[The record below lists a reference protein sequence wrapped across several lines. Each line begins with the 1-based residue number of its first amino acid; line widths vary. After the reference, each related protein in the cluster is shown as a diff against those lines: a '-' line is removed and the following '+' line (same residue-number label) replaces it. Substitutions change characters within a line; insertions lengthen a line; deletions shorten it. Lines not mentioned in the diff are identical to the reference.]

1 MMIVTQFQWAELP
14 EPSESRTTEIMNV
27 SCSEGFSGKI
37 GRRFTCGL
45 GKTCR
50 GDYSSTFGFSCNTGH
65 SIPVFTNENGSAR
78 DNPLNEFDS
87 RHLEGWKQ
95 IIQKPV
101 WDSEQRCIRNELL
114 QSIVWSRSINQWVT
128 LPTRICEKE
137 RLFERELE
145 IGKPKARSVVI

>member
-1 MMIVTQFQWAELP
+1 MSRVQRALVGKLAEDLHADW
-14 EPSESRTTEIMNV
+14 
-27 SCSEGFSGKI
+27 GK
-37 GRRFTCGL
+37 L
-45 GKTCR
+45 DSR
-50 GDYSSTFGFSCNTGH
+50 GDYSSTFGFSCYNGH

-87 RHLEGWKQ
+87 PHLRNENESSGNPCETPK
-95 IIQKPV
+95 
-101 WDSEQRCIRNELL
+101 RCIRNELL